1 MRSNQQC
8 DTQSP
13 ETPAPRH
20 PTPWRQRAAK
30 LHERIYDV
38 TLPDV
43 VETSGSHLVP
53 APPTPTNVRP
63 HDALFI
69 KQLHRALE
77 LVVFAHDLRCSMYG
91 RDIAEDTHPGHTP
104 AGLREK
110 LRREA
115 EWAIDP
121 SSESETSS
129 TPAEDSTPQSHGDR
143 SLDPASPLLE
153 DDLPDKTETLSNRNR
168 RRDEAEGEG
177 EDEDEPEVAKRRRF

>member
-8 DTQSP
+8 DTPSP

-20 PTPWRQRAAK
+20 PAPWRQRAAK
-30 LHERIYDV
+30 LHEHIYDV

-77 LVVFAHDLRCSMYG
+77 VVVFAHDLRC
-91 RDIAEDTHPGHTP
+91 T
-104 AGLREK
+104 GLREK

-115 EWAIDP
+115 EVWAIDP

-129 TPAEDSTPQSHGDR
+129 TPAENSTPQSHGDG

-153 DDLPDKTETLSNRNR
+153 DDLPDKTETRPNRKR
-168 RRDEAEGEG
+168 RRDEGEGEG

>member
-30 LHERIYDV
+30 LHERIYNV

-77 LVVFAHDLRCSMYG
+77 LVVFAHDLRFSMYG
-91 RDIAEDTHPGHTP
+91 RDIAEDTRPGHTP

-110 LRREA
+110 LQREA
-115 EWAIDP
+115 EAWAIDP
-121 SSESETSS
+121 SK
-129 TPAEDSTPQSHGDR
+129 
-143 SLDPASPLLE
+143 
-153 DDLPDKTETLSNRNR
+153 DDLPDKTETLPNRKR